1 MVVGQVADPV
11 DLLIAGAGPGGYAAA
26 LRGAQLGR
34 RVTLVDRDG
43 TDGVGGVCLRVGCIP
58 SKALIEVAEL
68 AARIGDA
75 GQFGLD
81 ARLDRFDMTRFQ
93 TWKGGVVDKLCNGV
107 RGLLK
112 SAGVDIVAGEL
123 RLTGPDGAIVN
134 PVDGQ
139 ARFLTFKDLILATG
153 SRPTAL
159 ADLPFDGKRVLDST
173 GALAMAAIPKRLAIV
188 GAGYIGLEIGTA
200 FAKLGSQVTM
210 IEVEDRILPA
220 MDPQIAR
227 PVARNLDRLGIKVLL
242 GARALG
248 HAKGKIAIAVGGT
261 ERMVAAD
268 TVVIAVGRMPNGDD
282 LGLDAAGLETGAGGL
297 LAVAADRRL
306 APHIAAIGDLTPGP
320 ALAHKATAEAAV
332 AVEALSGK
340 RAAFAPAAIPAVV
353 FSDPEIATAGL
364 TAAEAADQGMET
376 QVATVPLSVSGR
388 AATLGAGRGFAQ
400 IVADKADGTVVGVHL
415 TGPHASEL
423 IGEGVLAI
431 EMGATLEDLAL
442 AIHAHPTLSE
452 QWGEAADLALGR
464 PLHMSLAGGA

>member
-1 MVVGQVADPV
+1 MRIRRSAWVTQPWNAAAGTLTVIGDGAFLDSREIIDIGARCVISQHAM
-11 DLLIAGAGPGGYAAA
+11 LLTSIEGPG
-26 LRGAQLGR
+26 
-34 RVTLVDRDG
+34 
-43 TDGVGGVCLRVGCIP
+43 
-58 SKALIEVAEL
+58 S
-68 AARIGDA
+68 ARADA
-75 GQFGLD
+75 
-81 ARLDRFDMTRFQ
+81 
-93 TWKGGVVDKLCNGV
+93 
-107 RGLLK
+107 
-112 SAGVDIVAGEL
+112 IH
-123 RLTGPDGAIVN
+123 
-134 PVDGQ
+134 
-139 ARFLTFKDLILATG
+139 
-153 SRPTAL
+153 
-159 ADLPFDGKRVLDST
+159 
-173 GALAMAAIPKRLAIV
+173 
-188 GAGYIGLEIGTA
+188 
-200 FAKLGSQVTM
+200 
-210 IEVEDRILPA
+210 VED
-220 MDPQIAR
+220 DCW
-227 PVARNLDRLGIKVLL
+227 
-242 GARALG
+242 
-248 HAKGKIAIAVGGT
+248 
-261 ERMVAAD
+261 VAAD